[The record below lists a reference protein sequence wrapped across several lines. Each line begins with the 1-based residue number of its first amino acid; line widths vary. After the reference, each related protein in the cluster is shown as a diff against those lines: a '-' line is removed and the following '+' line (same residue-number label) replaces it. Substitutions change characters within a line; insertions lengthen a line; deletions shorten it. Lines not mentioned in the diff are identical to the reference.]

1 MFYRRLTTCVFVA
14 LLCAA
19 ASVAH
24 AQPVCSSDSWCWSNP
39 LPQGSTLRS
48 VWGSAST
55 DVWAVGDGPIHWD
68 GNAWSAVSSGTT
80 SRLSG
85 VWGSASNDV
94 WAVGPYSTILH
105 WDGNAWSGSSSGTQS
120 PLYAVWGSASTDV
133 WAVGDPGAILHR
145 QSEATATT
153 TPITDDADSFT
164 GTAGTVLSSYRP
176 GIWQQIDGS
185 AFEMEVSTPTSGA
198 TGAGQSLTGQLD
210 ANLKVNPWANDQWAR
225 ITLNS
230 LNTNAGGVVLRWNG
244 SNGYAFGRDNN
255 NHLPDGYLI
264 EITDADLGTT
274 TVLAGPTGTPA
285 VGDVIE
291 ARVKGSSLTLLV
303 NGNTLLTAT
312 DSTITSGQPG
322 LFVIDW
328 AAAGEQNLTAWSAG
342 HFQ

>member
-1 MFYRRLTTCVFVA
+1 MMQIV
-14 LLCAA
+14 
-19 ASVAH
+19 
-24 AQPVCSSDSWCWSNP
+24 
-39 LPQGSTLRS
+39 LRE
-48 VWGSAST
+48 
-55 DVWAVGDGPIHWD
+55 
-68 GNAWSAVSSGTT
+68 
-80 SRLSG
+80 R
-85 VWGSASNDV
+85 
-94 WAVGPYSTILH
+94 
-105 WDGNAWSGSSSGTQS
+105 
-120 PLYAVWGSASTDV
+120 
-133 WAVGDPGAILHR
+133 
-145 QSEATATT
+145 
-153 TPITDDADSFT
+153 
-164 GTAGTVLSSYRP
+164 AGTVLSSYRP

-198 TGAGQSLTGQLD
+198 TGAGQSLTGQLE

-291 ARVKGSSLTLLV
+291 ARIQGSSLTLLV

>member
-1 MFYRRLTTCVFVA
+1 
-14 LLCAA
+14 
-19 ASVAH
+19 
-24 AQPVCSSDSWCWSNP
+24 
-39 LPQGSTLRS
+39 

-55 DVWAVGDGPIHWD
+55 DVWAVGWSGTILHWD
-68 GNAWSAVSSGTT
+68 GSAWSPVSRGINADL
-80 SRLSG
+80 RG
-85 VWGSASNDV
+85 VWGSASTDV
-94 WAVGPYSTILH
+94 WAVGWSGTILHWDGSAWSPVSRVTNDFLLGVWGSARTDVWAVGAGGTILH

-225 ITLNS
+225 ITPMQAAS
-230 LNTNAGGVVLRWNG
+230 C
-244 SNGYAFGRDNN
+244 F
-255 NHLPDGYLI
+255 DG
-264 EITDADLGTT
+264 TARMAMR
-274 TVLAGPTGTPA
+274 LAETIIIIFLTG
-285 VGDVIE
+285 I
-291 ARVKGSSLTLLV
+291 
-303 NGNTLLTAT
+303 
-312 DSTITSGQPG
+312 
-322 LFVIDW
+322 
-328 AAAGEQNLTAWSAG
+328 
-342 HFQ
+342 